1 MSDEGLSYL
10 YGIGF
15 RCRCAA
21 LLFKV
26 RLCGGEFFAG
36 FGEAQLILIKEI
48 LEFIDRVFFLVRTVI
63 VVDLQDEH
71 IRPKGSARVDAVSH
85 GFGFGLYDI
94 QIMADSAK
102 THALG
107 SEFGTVTP
115 ESLPSIFGGN
125 VAKAG
130 FRCSI
135 VKYFLFAINPLVRY
149 VFFRAEVPSGIF
161 KSGIV

>member
-1 MSDEGLSYL
+1 MSDEGFSCL

-21 LLFKV
+21 LLLKV
-26 RLCGGEFFAG
+26 RLCGGELFAG

-85 GFGFGLYDI
+85 GFGVRLYDI
-94 QIMADSAK
+94 QIMADGAK
-102 THALG
+102 VCPVLF
-107 SEFGTVTP
+107 EFGFVAP
-115 ESLPSIFGGN
+115 ESIPSIFGGN

-130 FRCSI
+130 FPCSL
-135 VKYFLFAINPLVRY
+135 VKYPLFIIDPLVRD
-149 VFFRAEVPSGIF
+149 VFFSTEVPSGIF
-161 KSGIV
+161 TNGVI